1 MMADALTAHSAAA
14 RPPIETDHDEGRQLR
29 VLERTFSIL
38 DLFTRQHPEWSTTEI
53 ARACGLPIPTAH
65 RILSALRRRGF
76 VTQDARSKRFRLGI
90 GALDLGER
98 ARSLVDVRAAA
109 LPILRRLCHDSG
121 ETALLTM
128 LSEGH
133 DRSVCLERVESP
145 HPLRLSVEPGRQMP
159 LHAGASQKALLAYLP
174 QDEIDRVASGPLE
187 RLCRATI
194 TNPRD
199 LLADVARI
207 RRRGWASSFEETNIG
222 VWGLAVTLLDAHGSV
237 IGALGLAGPSAR
249 MSRTR
254 TREDLARL
262 RTATDDLAKVLGAQ
276 EEHEP
281 LSEGTRSRHGNRSH
295 S

>member
-1 MMADALTAHSAAA
+1 MADALAVPSGSVPRSPTEAD
-14 RPPIETDHDEGRQLR
+14 RDEGRQLR

-76 VTQDARSKRFRLGI
+76 VTQNARSKRFRLGI

-121 ETALLTM
+121 ETALLTV

-133 DRSVCLERVESP
+133 DRSVCLERVESL

-174 QDEIDRVASGPLE
+174 QDEIDRVVSVPLE

-194 TNPRD
+194 TDPKELRAD
-199 LLADVARI
+199 LTRI

-222 VWGLAVTLLDAHGSV
+222 VWGLAVTLLDGHGSV
-237 IGALGLAGPSAR
+237 IGAVGLAGPSAR

-262 RTATDDLAKVLGAQ
+262 RAGTDDLAKVLGAQ
-276 EEHEP
+276 EEPEP
-281 LSEGTRSRHGNRSH
+281 PKPNWRTQE
-295 S
+295 

>member
-1 MMADALTAHSAAA
+1 MMADALTAHSAAT

>member
-1 MMADALTAHSAAA
+1 MADALTAHSAAA
-14 RPPIETDHDEGRQLR
+14 RPPTEADHDDGRQLR

-53 ARACGLPIPTAH
+53 ARACGLPIPTAY

-174 QDEIDRVASGPLE
+174 QDEIDRVVSGPLE

-199 LLADVARI
+199 LLADLARI

-254 TREDLARL
+254 TREDLAGL
-262 RTATDDLAKVLGAQ
+262 RAGTDDLAKALGAQ
-276 EEHEP
+276 EDQEP
-281 LSEGTRSRHGNRSH
+281 LSEGAQSKHGNRPNS
-295 S
+295 